1 MRERKSK
8 RKKKG
13 SRSRWGEKNRKREK
27 RAREGKKKKN
37 TKLLSR
43 GRQQNTLEVE
53 DDGSARNTSFP
64 TTIPSWNRKHTG
76 IEQQILEFSC
86 EFLDPENSSQLSF
99 KLRKCAE
106 LLSSQFSHNYSMLE
120 LNASFLEFLL

>member
-1 MRERKSK
+1 MGREEQK
-8 RKKKG
+8 
-13 SRSRWGEKNRKREK
+13 EREESERRQK
-27 RAREGKKKKN
+27 TK

-64 TTIPSWNRKHTG
+64 TTIPSWNWKHTG

-86 EFLDPENSSQLSF
+86 EFLNS
-99 KLRKCAE
+99 RKVQ
-106 LLSSQFSHNYSMLE
+106 SIKF
-120 LNASFLEFLL
+120 